1 MTATRGRVPSRQ
13 HRDSGRSQSLAICI
27 CCVMLSAAGGC
38 SRKRSGDAR
47 SAQSGSGSVAQQ
59 TDVSPMQMRMYPQFG
74 HVYDIWCV
82 AISPDSRYLLSGS
95 RDESVRL
102 WELQTGILLHTF
114 DVGAE
119 VRSVHF
125 SPDGTRAIAGDDRG
139 RITVFDLSGEQ
150 KIATFANKK
159 GGIGDGESM
168 GVFPDGKRVVIGHN
182 GNNLHVWDLQSGNL
196 LQALGGD
203 EIRFRNVP
211 NYVRVEADSQAI
223 LPDGRLVFGGYQS
236 GKIKLWDVNTGTL
249 VWEIDAHPGPVHS
262 LRVAKDGTYLF
273 SGSTDGLKQWNI
285 AQKQLVR
292 HYSDLNQVWVVNL
305 SPDEKQAWLAVDGSG
320 PFLPRNNRVLL
331 LDLASGRTTSGEG
344 MSARRFSS
352 ALSLAPDGS
361 VVAAGDTQGNITLWA
376 GRTGELRQV
385 LRGSNGMLND
395 VAVSKTGLRIATV
408 AMDKNVYLWDGEL
421 IASTAI
427 LRGHTSW
434 PNSAVFSPAGN
445 TLLTS
450 ARSQDVVRLW
460 DLASNKNILGFD
472 PGGVAKPVRA
482 HAIAFTPDGQRVVTC
497 NFKGEVRIFHLP
509 DGRIVNSYQ
518 VGDAC
523 DGMSLTTDGRRLL
536 AGLENAVQIYSLESG
551 TPIGKIELPT
561 NGIDEIGV
569 SPDGIHA
576 AVAMPEG
583 VYLLDLETRRLVRTL
598 GTGNHDA
605 TAFSADGRYLAS
617 ANNDR
622 VIEVWDVHTGQTV
635 ATYRGHSG
643 DVTSLHFSA
652 SGRQLVSAAKDGTT
666 KIWNRENGLA
676 VTLLVRD
683 GEWLAYSDDGYF
695 DASRR
700 GGELAAIVSGFRGFR
715 IDQLAA
721 RNNRPDILLDRI
733 GVSNPALKAHFE
745 ALYRQRLHKLGLT
758 EDALA
763 NVYHKAPEAKLVQLD
778 QRGKQVSVR
787 IAVSDAHYDLVSY
800 NIYANDVPLYGSRGK
815 PLAGRSHMIDERIEL
830 TSGRN
835 KIEVS
840 ALNRAGVESLRDGRV
855 VSYAPSVQGDLYY
868 LGFGVSAYKDPALT
882 LKYAA
887 KDATDLEAVLRS
899 ATGFRHVYTRTYVDA
914 QVTGNAIRQA
924 KDFLKSASVDDTVLL
939 FVAGHG
945 LYGGTSAA
953 TYYYV
958 TFDTDIDHIEQ
969 TAADFE
975 SFENLLQVI
984 APRRKLFLMDTCQS
998 GDSGS
1003 DPLAG
1008 GLEEVERKQ
1017 LRSRGIRIKDARSRI
1032 SASAVSGLGG
1042 ERSRY
1047 IYNDLFRRSGAIVL
1061 SSSRGSEAS
1070 YERDD
1075 LRNGVFTATVLR
1087 ALTSNDGDVNRD
1099 RRLSTD
1105 ELREYVMRQVPQISS
1120 GMQHPVV
1127 DRDNLYMLF
1136 SLPLMS
1142 PIE

>member
-1 MTATRGRVPSRQ
+1 
-13 HRDSGRSQSLAICI
+13 
-27 CCVMLSAAGGC
+27 
-38 SRKRSGDAR
+38 
-47 SAQSGSGSVAQQ
+47 
-59 TDVSPMQMRMYPQFG
+59 MYPQFG
-74 HVYDIWCV
+74 HVDWVECV
-82 AISPDSRYLLSGS
+82 AISPNGHYLVSGS
-95 RDESVRL
+95 RDQSIRL
-102 WELQTGILLHTF
+102 WELQTGILLYVF
-114 DVGAE
+114 DAGGE
-119 VRSVHF
+119 IRTLQF
-125 SPDGTRAIAGDDRG
+125 SPDGKRVIAGDDGG
-139 RITVFDLSGEQ
+139 RVSVWNLETRQNVKSF
-150 KIATFANKK
+150 KAKK
-159 GGIGDGESM
+159 GGLGDNEGM
-168 GVFPDGKRVVIGHN
+168 GVFPDGQRVVIGHV
-182 GNNLHVWDLQSGNL
+182 GNNLHVWDLRSGAL

-211 NYVRVEADSQAI
+211 NYVRVEANSQAI
-223 LPDGRLVFGGYQS
+223 LPDGRHVLGGYQS
-236 GKIKLWDVNTGTL
+236 GKIKLWDANTGAL
-249 VWEIDAHPGPVHS
+249 VWEIDAHSGPVHT
-262 LRVAKDGTYLF
+262 LRVTKDGTYLF

-292 HYSDLNQVWVVNL
+292 HYSDLNRVWVVNL
-305 SPDEKQAWLAVDGSG
+305 SPDEKKAWLAVDGSG
-320 PFLPRNNRVLL
+320 PFLPKDNRVVM
-331 LDLASGRTTSGEG
+331 LDIASGKTTSGEG
-344 MSARRFSS
+344 MSARRYSN
-352 ALSLAPDGS
+352 ALTLAPDGS
-361 VVAAGDTQGNITLWA
+361 VVAAGDTQGNITIWTTQ
-376 GRTGELRQV
+376 TGELRQI

-395 VAVSKTGLRIATV
+395 VAVSKSGLRIASV
-408 AMDKNVYLWDGEL
+408 AMDNNVYLWDGEL

-434 PNSAVFSPAGN
+434 PNSAVFSPSGN

-450 ARSQDVVRLW
+450 ARSRDYVRLW
-460 DLASNKNILGFD
+460 DLASNKNVLEFD

-497 NFKGEVRIFHLP
+497 NMKGEVRIFQLP
-509 DGRIVNSYQ
+509 TRQIVNSYQ
-518 VGDAC
+518 IGDTC
-523 DGMSLTTDGRRLL
+523 DGMNLSTDGRRLL
-536 AGLENAVQIYSLESG
+536 AGLENAVHIFSLEIG
-551 TPIGKIELPT
+551 TPIGKIVLPT
-561 NGIDEIGV
+561 NGIDEIAV

-583 VYLLDLETRRLVRTL
+583 VYLLDLETGRLVRTFA
-598 GTGNHDA
+598 TGNHDA

-617 ANNDR
+617 ASDDR
-622 VIEVWDVHTGQTV
+622 AIEVWDVRTGQMV

-643 DVTSLHFSA
+643 KVTSLHFSA
-652 SGRQLVSAAKDGTT
+652 TGHQLVSAAKDGTT
-666 KIWNRENGLA
+666 KIWNRDTGLA

-700 GGELAAIVSGFRGFR
+700 GGELAAIVSGSKGFR

-733 GVSNPALKAHFE
+733 GVSNPTLKAHFE

-763 NVYHKAPEAKLVQLD
+763 NVYNKAPEAKLVQLD
-778 QRGKQVSVR
+778 KQGKEVNVR
-787 IAVSDAHYDLVSY
+787 ISVSDAHYDLVSY
-800 NIYANDVPLYGSRGK
+800 NIYANDVPLYGSRGR
-815 PLAGRSHMIDERIEL
+815 PLTGRSHTIDERIEL

-840 ALNRAGVESLRDGRV
+840 ALNRAGVESLRDGRI
-855 VSYAPSVQGDLYY
+855 VSYAPTVQGDLYY

-887 KDATDLEAVLRS
+887 KDATDLDAVLRS
-899 ATGFRHVYTRTYVDA
+899 ATGFRHVYTRTYVDS
-914 QVTGNAIRQA
+914 QVTVNAIRQA
-924 KDFLKSASVDDTVLL
+924 KDFLKSAGVDDTVLL

-945 LYGGTSAA
+945 LYGGKSAA

-958 TFDTDIDHIEQ
+958 TFDTDIDHIEE
-969 TAADFE
+969 TAADFD

-998 GDSGS
+998 GESGS
-1003 DPLAG
+1003 DALAAG
-1008 GLEEVERKQ
+1008 IEDTDSRQ
-1017 LRSRGIRIKDARSRI
+1017 LRSRGIRLKDGKLRVPV
-1032 SASAVSGLGG
+1032 SAISGLGG
-1042 ERSRY
+1042 DRSRF

-1087 ALTSNDGDVNRD
+1087 ALTSSDGDVNRD
-1099 RRLSTD
+1099 RRISTD
-1105 ELREYVMRQVPQISS
+1105 ELREYVMHRVPQISA

-1136 SLPLMS
+1136 SLPVMS